1 MRRRFRDSMFR
12 LARKDIIDFIDDH
25 EEEIMRVFRQEMYRL
40 DRQIPEENL
49 YIDIRV
55 VELGE
60 EILKAAL
67 QTVKRVMMEI

>member
-12 LARKDIIDFIDDH
+12 LARKDIIEFIDDH

>member
-12 LARKDIIDFIDDH
+12 LARKDIIEFIDDH

-67 QTVKRVMMEI
+67 QTVKRVMLEI

>member
-12 LARKDIIDFIDDH
+12 LARKDIIEFIDDH

-49 YIDIRV
+49 YIDIRI

>member
-12 LARKDIIDFIDDH
+12 LARKDIIEFIDDH

-60 EILKAAL
+60 EILKAVL
-67 QTVKRVMMEI
+67 QTVKRVMLEI